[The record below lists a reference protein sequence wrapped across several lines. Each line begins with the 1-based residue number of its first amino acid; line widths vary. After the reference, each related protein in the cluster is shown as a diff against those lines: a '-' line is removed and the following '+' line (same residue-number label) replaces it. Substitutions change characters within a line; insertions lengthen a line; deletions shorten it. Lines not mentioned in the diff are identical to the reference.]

1 MNKYLIQISKL
12 SKHFENNNSIIK
24 VLKDINLN
32 LEMGKVVALVGPSG
46 SGKSTLLHLIA
57 LLDKPSKGKISI
69 IGKNTSN
76 LSEDEKNKIIREK
89 VSIIFQNNI
98 LPLLKM

>member
-1 MNKYLIQISKL
+1 MNKYLIQITKL
-12 SKHFENNNSIIK
+12 TKHFENNNSIIK

-46 SGKSTLLHLIA
+46 SGKSTLLHLLA

-76 LSEDEKNKIIREK
+76 LSDDQKNKIIREN
-89 VSIIFQNNI
+89 VSIIFRRVI
-98 LPLLKM
+98 LLNKIF